1 MFRKR
6 EAGIDRPVSFGV
18 VPGVLAEAEMTINIP
33 SPKNFCLY
41 EVPLDRLEV
50 GKFQFFL
57 IKSIPSV
64 SSTWARED
72 LSRFFCFYSLKRILW
87 IKERERRQ
95 ELVCWRGC
103 AFHHVPHS
111 LISVGFQHPWTF
123 GHPSMHPSIHPPYL
137 MNINQ
142 MPCAKPLALQQR
154 ARQTSSCFLFNGPW
168 CGASTWRGMDAPC
181 KSWLLLPKV
190 IENWRIVCLCF
201 SDVVFLH

>member
-1 MFRKR
+1 MAIGLFIGIWKRWLGMELFGETGSMRASVSGTRAKDREEVFRKR
-6 EAGIDRPVSFGV
+6 EAGTDRPVSFGV

-64 SSTWARED
+64 SSTWAREE

-111 LISVGFQHPWTF
+111 LISMGFQHPWTF
-123 GHPSMHPSIHPPYL
+123 GHPSIHASVNPS
-137 MNINQ
+137 
-142 MPCAKPLALQQR
+142 AL
-154 ARQTSSCFLFNGPW
+154 L
-168 CGASTWRGMDAPC
+168 D
-181 KSWLLLPKV
+181 
-190 IENWRIVCLCF
+190 E
-201 SDVVFLH
+201 H